1 MKKLSA
7 VFLCL
12 ALFSVLLVEA
22 KKALDE
28 TGIFRKP
35 IVTPI
40 LPAPTFFAAGKY
52 YQN

>member
-22 KKALDE
+22 KKHWTKRDFLE
-28 TGIFRKP
+28 NR
-35 IVTPI
+35 
-40 LPAPTFFAAGKY
+40 L
-52 YQN
+52 